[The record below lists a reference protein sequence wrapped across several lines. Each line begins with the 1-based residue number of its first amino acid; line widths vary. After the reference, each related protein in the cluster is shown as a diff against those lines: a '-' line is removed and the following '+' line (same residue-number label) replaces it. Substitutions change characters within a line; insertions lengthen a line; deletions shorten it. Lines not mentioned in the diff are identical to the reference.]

1 MMRLLSAATAVF
13 VLVASQQCV
22 RADEKLTVIVFPGVQ
37 NLAMFVAQAKGL
49 YAKRGL
55 DVEIKFTPNSDE
67 LRNGLAEGRYH
78 IAHSAVDNAFALK
91 DKANVDIAVVSGGDN
106 SFNHLVVQPD
116 IQSPADIKGKTVAV
130 DAVNTAYAFQLY
142 EMLRQKGLNKGDYEV
157 KPIGGT
163 GSRLEALTKDKAMVA
178 AMLNPPFSIRAEKA
192 GLKDMGTAAAALG
205 AYQGTS
211 AFVLRSWGAANAD
224 TLVKYLEAY
233 IEGLRWSLD
242 PQNRTEVVNLLV
254 ERLKLPE
261 DIAAL
266 SYDST
271 KNDFNR
277 DGAIDMDGLKNVLK
291 LRAQFEGGTPASPEK
306 YLDLSYYQKAR
317 TGSRKLVPAGASL
330 AKHDFA
336 VDFMG
341 EADLADGEDHL
352 STDGLVALEAAVC
365 NCRTDRLL
373 YLLLRCD
380 TDDLEKF
387 AQRHI
392 QGFFVHWTLH
402 IGYPASYGVAHIR
415 TKRRGAKT

>member
-163 GSRLEALTKDKAMVA
+163 GSRLEALTRIK
-178 AMLNPPFSIRAEKA
+178 
-192 GLKDMGTAAAALG
+192 
-205 AYQGTS
+205 
-211 AFVLRSWGAANAD
+211 
-224 TLVKYLEAY
+224 
-233 IEGLRWSLD
+233 RWSR
-242 PQNRTEVVNLLV
+242 P
-254 ERLKLPE
+254 
-261 DIAAL
+261 
-266 SYDST
+266 
-271 KNDFNR
+271 
-277 DGAIDMDGLKNVLK
+277 
-291 LRAQFEGGTPASPEK
+291 
-306 YLDLSYYQKAR
+306 
-317 TGSRKLVPAGASL
+317 
-330 AKHDFA
+330 
-336 VDFMG
+336 
-341 EADLADGEDHL
+341 
-352 STDGLVALEAAVC
+352 C
-365 NCRTDRLL
+365 
-373 YLLLRCD
+373 
-380 TDDLEKF
+380 
-387 AQRHI
+387 
-392 QGFFVHWTLH
+392 
-402 IGYPASYGVAHIR
+402 
-415 TKRRGAKT
+415 